1 MTHLIPGPRRA
12 WNAIVRRGRRFR
24 LDRRGAVA
32 VFIALAIIPMIGF
45 VGIAT
50 DTARA
55 YLVKSR
61 LSSALDA
68 AGLAG
73 GYSFFLN
80 TRDADIKM
88 FFDANFPA
96 GYMGATVSGPQVSVD
111 EEAETIT
118 LTAGATI
125 PTSFMRV
132 FGFETMSV
140 SADAEVTRKMKA
152 LDVVLAIDMSGS
164 MGRGAGS
171 SGTRIQAARSAATE
185 LINILFGSDSSKAVL
200 NIGLVPWNGKV
211 NVTID
216 GTVFDPALTTTVA
229 QPAFTNP
236 EDPSPNPASPP
247 PPNPQN
253 QVFFAN
259 NSPVPLL
266 EAPPA
271 GWRGAVYNRF
281 LDDGVPDDDADILY
295 GPVNLPAADWVA
307 WQPLGSESEP
317 VAGGDRCFQ
326 AVGNIEC
333 TPTLRHGITPLQN
346 QKQVILD
353 AVSALTRPRG
363 TTNIPGG
370 LGWAWRVLKPPAPFT
385 EAVADPDYD
394 REQAIVL
401 LTDGENFGGSG
412 DGYKATFGYG
422 ASARPDMNA
431 RLLALA
437 DDVKAD
443 GVVIYVIQ
451 FANSGTQL
459 QTLLQTVASGPGSP
473 YYYNAPDG
481 DSLQQ
486 VFREVANHLSELRL
500 SK

>member
-1 MTHLIPGPRRA
+1 MTQSIPGPRRA
-12 WNAIVRRGRRFR
+12 WTAIVRPGRRLR

-32 VFIALAIIPMIGF
+32 VFLAFAIVPLIGF
-45 VGIAT
+45 IGIAT

-73 GYSFFLN
+73 GYSFFLD
-80 TRDADIKM
+80 TRDADIQM
-88 FFDANFPA
+88 FFNANFPT
-96 GYMGATVSGPQVSVD
+96 GYMGATISGPQVTID
-111 EEAETIT
+111 EESETIT

-132 FGFETMSV
+132 FGYETMSV
-140 SADAEVTRKMKA
+140 TADAEVTRKMKA

-164 MGRGAGS
+164 MNSSAAGG
-171 SGTRIQAARSAATE
+171 GTRIEAARVAGTE
-185 LINILFGSDSSKAVL
+185 LIDILSGSDASKEVL

-211 NVTID
+211 NVTRNN
-216 GTVFDPALTTTVA
+216 TVFDPTLTTTVA

-236 EDPSPNPASPP
+236 ENPSPNPASPP
-247 PPNPQN
+247 PPTPQN

-281 LDDGVPDDDADILY
+281 IDDGNPNNDADILY
-295 GPVNLPAADWVA
+295 GPVNLPGADWVA
-307 WQPLGSESEP
+307 WQPVGPEGEP
-317 VAGGDRCFQ
+317 VPGGDRC
-326 AVGNIEC
+326 ALAINNSEC
-333 TPTLRHGITPLQN
+333 TPTLSHGITPLQN

-353 AVSALTRPRG
+353 AVSALTSPQG
-363 TTNIPGG
+363 VTNIPGG

-385 EAVADPDYD
+385 EAVANPDYERD
-394 REQAIVL
+394 QAIVL
-401 LTDGENFGGSG
+401 LTDGENCGGSG
-412 DGYKATFGYG
+412 DGYKGTFGLC
-422 ASARPDMNA
+422 AQARPDMNE
-431 RLLALA
+431 RLLELA
-437 DDVKAD
+437 DNIKAD
-443 GVVIYVIQ
+443 GVLVYVIQ
-451 FANSGTQL
+451 FAHNNSQL
-459 QTLLQTVASGPGSP
+459 QNLLQTVASGPGSP
-473 YYYNAPDG
+473 YYHFAPDAAA
-481 DSLQQ
+481 LQNI
-486 VFREVANHLSELRL
+486 FRQIANHLSELRL

>member
-1 MTHLIPGPRRA
+1 MTHLTP
-12 WNAIVRRGRRFR
+12 VRRRVWNTVARSARRLR
-24 LDRRGAVA
+24 LDRRGAIA
-32 VFIALAIIPMIGF
+32 VFLAFAIIPLIGF
-45 VGIAT
+45 IDIAT

-55 YLVKSR
+55 FLVKSS

-73 GYSFFLN
+73 GYGFFLN

-88 FFDANFPA
+88 FFDANFPP
-96 GYMGATVSGPQVSVD
+96 GYMDATISGPTILVD
-111 EEAETIT
+111 EAAETIT

-125 PTSFMRV
+125 PTTFMRV
-132 FGFETMSV
+132 FGYETV
-140 SADAEVTRKMKA
+140 TVTAEAEVTRKMKA

-164 MGRGAGS
+164 MGRGGGTK
-171 SGTRIQAARSAATE
+171 GTRIQAAREAATE

-200 NIGLVPWNGKV
+200 NIGLVPRNGKV

-216 GTVFDPALTTTVA
+216 GTAFDPTLTTTVA
-229 QPAFTNP
+229 RPAFTNP
-236 EDPSPNPASPP
+236 EDPPPNPASPP

-281 LDDGVPDDDADILY
+281 LDDGVATDDADIVY
-295 GPVNLPAADWVA
+295 GPVNLPGADWVA
-307 WQPLGSESEP
+307 WQPLGPESEP
-317 VAGGDRCFQ
+317 VRGGFRCPQ

-353 AVSALTRPRG
+353 AVSALTSPGG

-370 LGWAWRVLKPPAPFT
+370 LGWAWRVLKPAAPFT
-385 EAVADPDYD
+385 EAVPDPEYN
-394 REQAIVL
+394 REQSIVL
-401 LTDGENFGGSG
+401 LTDGANFGGSG

-437 DDVKAD
+437 DAIKAD
-443 GVVIYVIQ
+443 GVIVYVIQ
-451 FANSGTQL
+451 FANSGPQL
-459 QTLLQTVASGPGSP
+459 RTLLQTVASGPGSP
-473 YYYNAPDG
+473 YYFFAPDAAT
-481 DSLQQ
+481 LQQ
-486 VFREVANHLSELRL
+486 IFRKIANHLSQLRL